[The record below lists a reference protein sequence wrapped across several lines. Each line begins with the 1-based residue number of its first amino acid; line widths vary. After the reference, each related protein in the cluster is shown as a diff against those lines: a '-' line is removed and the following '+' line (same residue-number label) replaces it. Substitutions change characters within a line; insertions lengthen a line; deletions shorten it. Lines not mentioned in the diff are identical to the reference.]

1 MINVLIVDDV
11 RAVCE
16 TLAAAVRA
24 EPDLAVAG
32 CATGL
37 VEALPYLEVCDVILV
52 NSSANSDGSMQLIG
66 TLQRLAGRAR
76 IVVMGLAPGQ
86 QDTSA
91 WIDAGATSCLTKE
104 CPLDELIHVIRKAY
118 STAKAAVP
126 GSVGW
131 RAYLPEWVSFQRGGG
146 LDDSGPYSLTR
157 REREVISLV
166 RQGLTNQEIAEALVI
181 ELGTVKNHVHNILRK
196 LKVTSRREAVH
207 VSGQAGLWGPADKHR
222 AAEAQPAW
230 PMRRPVYPG
239 LVTANS

>member
-1 MINVLIVDDV
+1 VLIVDDV

-37 VEALPYLEVCDVILV
+37 VEALPYMEVCDVILV
-52 NSSANSDGSMQLIG
+52 NSNGEGSVQLIS

-86 QDTSA
+86 QDTAA
-91 WIDAGATSCLTKE
+91 WINAGATSYITKE
-104 CPLDELIHVIRKAY
+104 CPLDELFHAIREAY
-118 STAKAAVP
+118 GTVKEAAP
-126 GSVGW
+126 HGVGW
-131 RAYLPEWVSFQRGGG
+131 RAYLAEWMGFQRGGG
-146 LDDSGPYSLTR
+146 FDESGAYSLTR

-207 VSGQAGLWGPADKHR
+207 VTGQAGLWGPSENHR
-222 AAEAQPAW
+222 AVEAQPAW
-230 PMRRPVYPG
+230 PVRRPVVYPG